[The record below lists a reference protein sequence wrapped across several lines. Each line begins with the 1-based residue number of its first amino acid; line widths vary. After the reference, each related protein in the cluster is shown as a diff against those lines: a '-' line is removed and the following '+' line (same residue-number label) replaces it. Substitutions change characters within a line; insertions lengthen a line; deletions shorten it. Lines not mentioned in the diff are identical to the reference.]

1 MVHLLRRAHV
11 ASRQGA
17 PVSATVLYLP
27 TARRPA
33 PSDGDWSTDVHGV
46 LDAVEEL
53 LATGRASDVIAFC
66 ELAVAFLEANAS
78 DIDDPAPLVR
88 LGRRI
93 GDLQRRAAVR
103 RSSQRNHP
111 SLA

>member
-1 MVHLLRRAHV
+1 M
-11 ASRQGA
+11 
-17 PVSATVLYLP
+17 
-27 TARRPA
+27 
-33 PSDGDWSTDVHGV
+33 HGV
-46 LDAVEEL
+46 LDAVEDL
-53 LATGRASDVIAFC
+53 LATGGAAEVIAFC
-66 ELAVAFLEANAS
+66 ELAVAYLEANAS

-93 GDLQRRAAVR
+93 GDLQQRAAAR

>member
-1 MVHLLRRAHV
+1 M
-11 ASRQGA
+11 
-17 PVSATVLYLP
+17 SATVLYLP
-27 TARRPA
+27 TAGRPA
-33 PSDGDWSTDVHGV
+33 PPGDWSTDVHGV

-53 LATGRASDVIAFC
+53 LATGSADTVIAFC
-66 ELAVAFLEANAS
+66 ELAVAYLEANAS

-93 GDLQRRAAVR
+93 GDLQRRAAQ
-103 RSSQRNHP
+103 RSSQHHHP